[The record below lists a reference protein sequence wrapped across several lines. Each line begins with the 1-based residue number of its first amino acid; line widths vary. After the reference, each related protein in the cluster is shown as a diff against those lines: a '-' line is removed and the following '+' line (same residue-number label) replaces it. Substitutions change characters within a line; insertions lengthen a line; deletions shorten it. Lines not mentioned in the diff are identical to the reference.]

1 MYIYIIII
9 ILILIILLF
18 FLKYYNK
25 LYYESF
31 INSVTSNIP
40 DDETQ
45 SEEGNN
51 PYPQNVYNTNNVQY
65 SSKSTTSKINQVSTE
80 ENKICD
86 VGFPC
91 FNANGFGTYN
101 NNCDCISIFSK
112 NKKLGVL
119 NSEQEEDRNM
129 LQEENNI
136 FSSEEEQ
143 PYIPP
148 NCIPNQDFSQYCKNI
163 SSNQNMGV
171 NSVTPCNSVSSQI
184 KCGLFNIGG
193 NILKNDTIITPCLD
207 KSTDFDTWCK
217 YYNKKRI
224 PNGYNVNSIGA
235 KDILIGSDGDCYNS
249 NGTSNNNLARAI
261 CDNSHMQTITKLEPD
276 NQNIDYNYFTE
287 CLPLNRT
294 NFAFPCSQLLNGT
307 IPDQILGYDCNPG
320 YGRAKCIKPGD
331 IINNNNLI
339 YNEFNTNVLSSAKP
353 PSVSNCCNE
362 KKNKKINKP
371 ISFPSYNSLNV
382 PNSASIIEGYSLLY
396 EVTNP
401 LRSSSGF
408 TYSQNNATTLSSMK
422 FTRVAYYMQN
432 TINSTLY
439 YVYISF
445 DTPNQ
450 FTSLT
455 NLLLPDQNNPN
466 VFQIPITNMN
476 IIKIVHKY
484 SLHKTI

>member
-9 ILILIILLF
+9 IVILIILLY

-31 INSVTSNIP
+31 INSETSETSDETSEENTQNINSNISGN
-40 DDETQ
+40 TVSGSQ
-45 SEEGNN
+45 SEESTQNINSNISGNTIN
-51 PYPQNVYNTNNVQY
+51 DETSSAQNEESNSSYPQNVYNTNNVQY
-65 SSKSTTSKINQVSTE
+65 SSKSTISKINQVSTE

-91 FNANGFGTYN
+91 FNSNGFGTYN
-101 NNCDCISIFSK
+101 NNCDCISSK

-119 NSEQEEDRNM
+119 NSEQEEGRNM

-136 FSSEEEQ
+136 FSSKAGTQEEQ

-163 SSNQNMGV
+163 SSNPNMGV
-171 NSVTPCNSVSSQI
+171 NSVTPCNNTSSQVQ
-184 KCGLFNIGG
+184 CGLFNIGG
-193 NILKNDTIITPCLD
+193 NILKNNTIMTPCLD

-217 YYNKKRI
+217 YYNKKPI

-249 NGTSNNNLARAI
+249 DGTSNDNLARAI

-287 CLPLNRT
+287 CLPLNKT
-294 NFAFPCSQLLNGT
+294 NFAFSCTHLFKGT

-339 YNEFNTNVLSSAKP
+339 YNEFNTNVLSSSKP
-353 PSVSNCCNE
+353 RSVSNCCNGE
-362 KKNKKINKP
+362 KNKKINKPKPIP

-401 LRSSSGF
+401 LRKKISGF
-408 TYSQNNATTLSSMK
+408 TYSQNNATTL
-422 FTRVAYYMQN
+422 R
-432 TINSTLY
+432 ILR
-439 YVYISF
+439 
-445 DTPNQ
+445 
-450 FTSLT
+450 
-455 NLLLPDQNNPN
+455 
-466 VFQIPITNMN
+466 
-476 IIKIVHKY
+476 
-484 SLHKTI
+484 